1 MKNNIVIDYD
11 EKYDILY
18 IGESTSKAL
27 YGESSDKVTYYESI
41 YDSDSH
47 VYGIELSDVS
57 DIDDIRIQE
66 LLTWIRNIN

>member
-27 YGESSDKVTYYESI
+27 YGESSDKVTYYEPI
-41 YDSDSH
+41 DDSDS
-47 VYGIELSDVS
+47 YIWNRA
-57 DIDDIRIQE
+57 IR
-66 LLTWIRNIN
+66 RF